1 MRRKSKLKTLLLTLV
16 MLFSLLAFS
25 NEFFS
30 NIIINDD
37 EINIEIKLKSTRY
50 WDLTGSSIIINGDS
64 EWAYIAAY
72 NDWCSGSGTLNDPYI
87 IENVIIDDNYEN
99 DNCIYISN
107 SKVYFIIR
115 NSTFLKANYSG
126 IRLENVLNSQ
136 LINNNASNMD
146 NGISI
151 GNSNNN
157 IISGNTAN
165 NNNFAG
171 ISIYDSNN
179 NTVSGNIVNNNKDDG
194 IIGGGSNNIFSENS
208 IDNNKGCGIWIEGNN
223 NYISGN
229 NISYNNL
236 NGIRLERCR
245 NNIISGNNIRYNNGY
260 GISLGNCVDTIIS
273 NNFLIGNL
281 GYIEELDGTKGT
293 VIDTDGDGISD
304 EWEARYGLSATW
316 NGDASLDGDGDG
328 LSNLEEYRSDTD
340 PNDSDTDG
348 DGLSDGD
355 EVNIHGTDPNDS
367 DTDGDGFNDREKVRK
382 GHDPKNLFSNP
393 LTIPVIITI
402 VLVIV
407 ILALII
413 FMSIYGKKKISDWR
427 YDKEVKKEK
436 KEKKELERAK
446 KMDDLMIK
454 YKNVER
460 IIQGEDFSNAI
471 TVLNELIK
479 EAKKEKFIEISN
491 RAKKKLKNC
500 MYIESGNKH
509 DIAARKAHKNEKIQE
524 AQDEWNKAR
533 KEFQAAIEYIE
544 KEKLEIPCDKLENK
558 INAININ
565 RKQLDIEKLCL
576 EADNGLKRALS
587 LKNKDLTEAIK
598 IAADTMPIYAK
609 AKKETI
615 GRSEFK
621 ELEEKIQDKIEN
633 AINVQAELQEK
644 MGELFDITP
653 VTPTIFFD
661 EDGIKSEDEID
672 TLIKTEEK
680 TRALSIK
687 SGHELIGG
695 QVRFKMALTNST
707 RAVLTNFKIQFDIP
721 DALKWT
727 THEPNYERK
736 GDSILIHKIGV
747 NEKKTVSLFL
757 DPINCL
763 NSPINAIISYFD
775 ARDRQ
780 QAVTIEPKMV
790 SITCPMFFT
799 DDEANLARVK
809 HLQRNLKNRDKKV
822 YAIRNLERSS
832 EIFNLV
838 LSVLGKHDIKLVNKE
853 FSEQD
858 RFGEAWYYG
867 KTKYKK
873 NTMVIYFILNGESK
887 TFEIETVGNDAGQLT
902 AFLAEVNK
910 NLQEELVYHNVI
922 TSDEEFY
929 DIRVSVL
936 CGNCPLC
943 LVSISAE
950 NIQKFK
956 EGKTF
961 KCEYCKSSLS
971 NVE

>member
-1 MRRKSKLKTLLLTLV
+1 MS
-16 MLFSLLAFS
+16 
-25 NEFFS
+25 
-30 NIIINDD
+30 
-37 EINIEIKLKSTRY
+37 
-50 WDLTGSSIIINGDS
+50 
-64 EWAYIAAY
+64 
-72 NDWCSGSGTLNDPYI
+72 
-87 IENVIIDDNYEN
+87 
-99 DNCIYISN
+99 
-107 SKVYFIIR
+107 
-115 NSTFLKANYSG
+115 
-126 IRLENVLNSQ
+126 
-136 LINNNASNMD
+136 
-146 NGISI
+146 
-151 GNSNNN
+151 
-157 IISGNTAN
+157 
-165 NNNFAG
+165 
-171 ISIYDSNN
+171 
-179 NTVSGNIVNNNKDDG
+179 
-194 IIGGGSNNIFSENS
+194 
-208 IDNNKGCGIWIEGNN
+208 
-223 NYISGN
+223 
-229 NISYNNL
+229 
-236 NGIRLERCR
+236 
-245 NNIISGNNIRYNNGY
+245 
-260 GISLGNCVDTIIS
+260 
-273 NNFLIGNL
+273 
-281 GYIEELDGTKGT
+281 
-293 VIDTDGDGISD
+293 DGDEVNIHG
-304 EWEARYGLSATW
+304 
-316 NGDASLDGDGDG
+316 
-328 LSNLEEYRSDTD
+328 TD
-340 PNDSDTDG
+340 PNNSDSDS

-355 EVNIHGTDPNDS
+355 EVNIHGTDPNNS
-367 DTDGDGFNDREKVRK
+367 DTDGDGFSDDEEIRK
-382 GHDPKNLFSNP
+382 GYDPKSPLSNP

-413 FMSIYGKKKISDWR
+413 FMSIYGKRKISDWR
-427 YDKEVKKEK
+427 YDKKVKKEK
-436 KEKKELERAK
+436 KGLARAK

-454 YKNVER
+454 YKNIER
-460 IIQGEDFSNAI
+460 IIQEEDFSNAI
-471 TVLNELIK
+471 TVLNEIIK

-491 RAKKKLKNC
+491 WAKKKLKNC
-500 MYIESGNKH
+500 KNLEKEKIKEEEAHRFENLIRKAKDLVNDGKQEFTKESYWSAISHWEEAITVYTDAIKKVPSSQQKEQIKEGQAILRENICNAYMESGNKH
-509 DIAARKAHKNEKIQE
+509 DIAAKKAYKNEKIQQ
-524 AQDEWNKAR
+524 AQDEWNEAR

-598 IAADTMPIYAK
+598 ITADTIPIYAK
-609 AKKETI
+609 AKKETAK
-615 GRSEFK
+615 RSEFQ
-621 ELEEKIQDKIEN
+621 ELEGKIQDKIEN
-633 AINVQAELQEK
+633 AINVQAELQDK

-653 VTPTIFFD
+653 VTPTIFLD
-661 EDGIKSEDEID
+661 ENGTKGEDEIG
-672 TLIKTEEK
+672 TLIKTEK
-680 TRALSIK
+680 KKRALLIK

-780 QAVTIEPKMV
+780 QAVTMEPKIV

-799 DDEANLARVK
+799 DDEVNLARVK

-832 EIFNLV
+832 EIFSLV
-838 LSVLGKHDIKLVNKE
+838 LSVLGKHDIKLVDKE
-853 FSEQD
+853 FSEKD

-873 NTMVIYFILNGESK
+873 NRMVIYFILNGESK
-887 TFEIETVGNDAGQLT
+887 TFEIETVGNDAEQLT

-910 NLQEELVYHNVI
+910 DLQEELVYHNFI

-929 DIRVSVL
+929 DIHVSVL

-943 LVSISAE
+943 AASISTE

-956 EGKTF
+956 DGKTF
-961 KCEYCKSSLS
+961 TCEYCGNSLN